1 MPYIAPE
8 VITEAKRM
16 DLLTYLREY
25 EPGELVKFSSNT
37 YTTRTHD
44 SLKISNGKWMWWSR
58 GIGGK
63 SALDYLIKVR
73 GMDFVQAV
81 QTIMGNGSVSFP
93 TCENIKSYEEQPLLL
108 PEKSPTADV
117 VFDYLFG
124 RGIDYEIINHCLEQ
138 ELIIESLP
146 YHNAVFIGYDENKE
160 PKYAAYRAT
169 NQSRIMGDCT
179 GSKKQYSFRLTAENT
194 GEVHLF
200 ECAIDLLSYATL
212 MKLEGKDWRQFIYNA
227 INGKNYLEKMEVE
240 TLVDCNI
247 FSGVDELLISW
258 IIGRLENEDIG
269 AKLNGKTIPELCV
282 ERRKQHFGK
291 NFRSEYFILQNAFDM
306 IAEGKYQL
314 VSGIK
319 NLVKEYT
326 QSTYKI
332 DRYYRYFYFY
342 FDKLEDTTQFE
353 KIREL
358 VENIYTNEYLNR
370 ITVNWNN
377 ELADADG
384 ETGLTLQRDF
394 FARHINHSKD
404 RVVVIISDA
413 VIRLSTFSIP
423 CEQEKQKQEDLG
435 LHCEVTIDGYTDFI
449 FINRFGQAQHQ
460 ATLNKAIRR
469 IIRDCNDEQF
479 LHSDE
484 PDVLLPHFSCHS
496 LRHTF
501 TTRMCEAGVNIKVI
515 QDALGHSDISTTLNI
530 YADVTKEMKAAEFK
544 GLDSYFKV

>member
-93 TCENIKSYEEQPLLL
+93 TCKNIKSYEEQPLLL
-108 PEKSPTADV
+108 PQKSPTTEV

-212 MKLEGKDWRQFIYNA
+212 MKLEGKDWRQFNLVSLAGVYSPKQKIEDSKVPVTL
-227 INGKNYLEKMEVE
+227 GRLLEK
-240 TLVDCNI
+240 D
-247 FSGVDELLISW
+247 
-258 IIGRLENEDIG
+258 
-269 AKLNGKTIPELCV
+269 KTIKRIVLHLDNDIAGRKATKALQTILSDNYEVVDDPPQYGKDVNDFLCK
-282 ERRKQHFGK
+282 R
-291 NFRSEYFILQNAFDM
+291 L
-306 IAEGKYQL
+306 
-314 VSGIK
+314 GIK
-319 NLVKEYT
+319 
-326 QSTYKI
+326 
-332 DRYYRYFYFY
+332 
-342 FDKLEDTTQFE
+342 E
-353 KIREL
+353 KTERS
-358 VENIYTNEYLNR
+358 
-370 ITVNWNN
+370 
-377 ELADADG
+377 
-384 ETGLTLQRDF
+384 
-394 FARHINHSKD
+394 FAR
-404 RVVVIISDA
+404 
-413 VIRLSTFSIP
+413 
-423 CEQEKQKQEDLG
+423 
-435 LHCEVTIDGYTDFI
+435 
-449 FINRFGQAQHQ
+449 
-460 ATLNKAIRR
+460 
-469 IIRDCNDEQF
+469 
-479 LHSDE
+479 
-484 PDVLLPHFSCHS
+484 
-496 LRHTF
+496 
-501 TTRMCEAGVNIKVI
+501 
-515 QDALGHSDISTTLNI
+515 
-530 YADVTKEMKAAEFK
+530 
-544 GLDSYFKV
+544 

>member
-81 QTIMGNGSVSFP
+81 QTIMGNGSVNFP

-108 PEKSPTADV
+108 PEKSPTTDV

-124 RGIDYEIINHCLEQ
+124 RGIDFEIINYCLEQ

-146 YHNAVFIGYDENKE
+146 YHNAVFIGYDEDKE

-212 MKLEGKDWRQFIYNA
+212 MKLEGKDWRQFNLVSLAGVYSPKQKIEDSKVPVTL
-227 INGKNYLEKMEVE
+227 GRLLEK
-240 TLVDCNI
+240 D
-247 FSGVDELLISW
+247 
-258 IIGRLENEDIG
+258 
-269 AKLNGKTIPELCV
+269 KTIKRIVLHLDNDIAGRKATKALQTILSDNYEVVDDPPQYGKDVNDFLCK
-282 ERRKQHFGK
+282 R
-291 NFRSEYFILQNAFDM
+291 L
-306 IAEGKYQL
+306 
-314 VSGIK
+314 GIK
-319 NLVKEYT
+319 
-326 QSTYKI
+326 
-332 DRYYRYFYFY
+332 
-342 FDKLEDTTQFE
+342 DKTE
-353 KIREL
+353 RS
-358 VENIYTNEYLNR
+358 
-370 ITVNWNN
+370 
-377 ELADADG
+377 
-384 ETGLTLQRDF
+384 
-394 FARHINHSKD
+394 FAR
-404 RVVVIISDA
+404 
-413 VIRLSTFSIP
+413 
-423 CEQEKQKQEDLG
+423 
-435 LHCEVTIDGYTDFI
+435 
-449 FINRFGQAQHQ
+449 
-460 ATLNKAIRR
+460 
-469 IIRDCNDEQF
+469 
-479 LHSDE
+479 
-484 PDVLLPHFSCHS
+484 
-496 LRHTF
+496 
-501 TTRMCEAGVNIKVI
+501 
-515 QDALGHSDISTTLNI
+515 
-530 YADVTKEMKAAEFK
+530 
-544 GLDSYFKV
+544 

>member
-73 GMDFVQAV
+73 GMDFVEAV
-81 QTIMGNGSVSFP
+81 QTIMRNGSVSFP

-124 RGIDYEIINHCLEQ
+124 RGIDFEIINYCLEQ

-212 MKLEGKDWRQFIYNA
+212 MKLEGKDWRQLNLVSLAGVYSPKQKIEDSKVPVTL
-227 INGKNYLEKMEVE
+227 GRLLEK
-240 TLVDCNI
+240 D
-247 FSGVDELLISW
+247 
-258 IIGRLENEDIG
+258 
-269 AKLNGKTIPELCV
+269 KT
-282 ERRKQHFGK
+282 
-291 NFRSEYFILQNAFDM
+291 
-306 IAEGKYQL
+306 
-314 VSGIK
+314 
-319 NLVKEYT
+319 
-326 QSTYKI
+326 
-332 DRYYRYFYFY
+332 
-342 FDKLEDTTQFE
+342 
-353 KIREL
+353 
-358 VENIYTNEYLNR
+358 
-370 ITVNWNN
+370 
-377 ELADADG
+377 
-384 ETGLTLQRDF
+384 
-394 FARHINHSKD
+394 
-404 RVVVIISDA
+404 
-413 VIRLSTFSIP
+413 
-423 CEQEKQKQEDLG
+423 
-435 LHCEVTIDGYTDFI
+435 
-449 FINRFGQAQHQ
+449 
-460 ATLNKAIRR
+460 IRR
-469 IIRDCNDEQF
+469 IILHLDNDIAGRKATKALQTILSDKYEVVDDPPQYGKDVNDF
-479 LHSDE
+479 LCKR
-484 PDVLLPHFSCHS
+484 L
-496 LRHTF
+496 
-501 TTRMCEAGVNIKVI
+501 GIK
-515 QDALGHSDISTTLNI
+515 DKTERSFAR
-530 YADVTKEMKAAEFK
+530 
-544 GLDSYFKV
+544 

>member
-73 GMDFVQAV
+73 GMDFVGAV
-81 QTIMGNGSVSFP
+81 QTIMGNGSVNFP

-108 PEKSPTADV
+108 PEKSPTTDV

-212 MKLEGKDWRQFIYNA
+212 VKLEGKEWRQLNLVSLAGVYSPKQKIEDSKVPVTL
-227 INGKNYLEKMEVE
+227 GRLLEK
-240 TLVDCNI
+240 D
-247 FSGVDELLISW
+247 
-258 IIGRLENEDIG
+258 
-269 AKLNGKTIPELCV
+269 KTIKRIVLHLDNDIAGRKATKALQTILSDKYEVVDDPPQCGKDVNDFLCK
-282 ERRKQHFGK
+282 R
-291 NFRSEYFILQNAFDM
+291 L
-306 IAEGKYQL
+306 
-314 VSGIK
+314 GIK
-319 NLVKEYT
+319 
-326 QSTYKI
+326 
-332 DRYYRYFYFY
+332 
-342 FDKLEDTTQFE
+342 E
-353 KIREL
+353 KTERS
-358 VENIYTNEYLNR
+358 
-370 ITVNWNN
+370 
-377 ELADADG
+377 
-384 ETGLTLQRDF
+384 
-394 FARHINHSKD
+394 FAR
-404 RVVVIISDA
+404 
-413 VIRLSTFSIP
+413 
-423 CEQEKQKQEDLG
+423 
-435 LHCEVTIDGYTDFI
+435 
-449 FINRFGQAQHQ
+449 
-460 ATLNKAIRR
+460 
-469 IIRDCNDEQF
+469 
-479 LHSDE
+479 
-484 PDVLLPHFSCHS
+484 
-496 LRHTF
+496 
-501 TTRMCEAGVNIKVI
+501 
-515 QDALGHSDISTTLNI
+515 
-530 YADVTKEMKAAEFK
+530 
-544 GLDSYFKV
+544 

>member
-81 QTIMGNGSVSFP
+81 QTIMGNGSVNFP

-108 PEKSPTADV
+108 PEKSPTTDV

-124 RGIDYEIINHCLEQ
+124 RGIDFEIINYCLEQ

-146 YHNAVFIGYDENKE
+146 YHNAVFIGYDEDKE

-212 MKLEGKDWRQFIYNA
+212 MKLEGKEWRQFNLVSLAGVYSPKQKIEDSKVPVTL
-227 INGKNYLEKMEVE
+227 GRLLEK
-240 TLVDCNI
+240 D
-247 FSGVDELLISW
+247 
-258 IIGRLENEDIG
+258 
-269 AKLNGKTIPELCV
+269 KT
-282 ERRKQHFGK
+282 
-291 NFRSEYFILQNAFDM
+291 
-306 IAEGKYQL
+306 
-314 VSGIK
+314 
-319 NLVKEYT
+319 
-326 QSTYKI
+326 
-332 DRYYRYFYFY
+332 
-342 FDKLEDTTQFE
+342 
-353 KIREL
+353 
-358 VENIYTNEYLNR
+358 
-370 ITVNWNN
+370 
-377 ELADADG
+377 
-384 ETGLTLQRDF
+384 
-394 FARHINHSKD
+394 
-404 RVVVIISDA
+404 
-413 VIRLSTFSIP
+413 
-423 CEQEKQKQEDLG
+423 
-435 LHCEVTIDGYTDFI
+435 
-449 FINRFGQAQHQ
+449 
-460 ATLNKAIRR
+460 IRR
-469 IIRDCNDEQF
+469 IILHLDNDIAGRKATKALQTILSDKYEVVDDPPKYGKDVNDF
-479 LHSDE
+479 LCKR
-484 PDVLLPHFSCHS
+484 L
-496 LRHTF
+496 
-501 TTRMCEAGVNIKVI
+501 GIK
-515 QDALGHSDISTTLNI
+515 DKTERSFAR
-530 YADVTKEMKAAEFK
+530 
-544 GLDSYFKV
+544 

>member
-25 EPGELVKFSSNT
+25 EPGELVRFSSNT

-73 GMDFVQAV
+73 GMDFVEAV

-93 TCENIKSYEEQPLLL
+93 TCENIKRYEEQPLLL

-146 YHNAVFIGYDENKE
+146 YHNAVFIGYDESKE

-212 MKLEGKDWRQFIYNA
+212 MKLEGKEWRQFNLVSLAGVYSPKQKIEDSKVPVTL
-227 INGKNYLEKMEVE
+227 GRLLEK
-240 TLVDCNI
+240 D
-247 FSGVDELLISW
+247 
-258 IIGRLENEDIG
+258 
-269 AKLNGKTIPELCV
+269 KT
-282 ERRKQHFGK
+282 
-291 NFRSEYFILQNAFDM
+291 
-306 IAEGKYQL
+306 
-314 VSGIK
+314 
-319 NLVKEYT
+319 
-326 QSTYKI
+326 
-332 DRYYRYFYFY
+332 
-342 FDKLEDTTQFE
+342 
-353 KIREL
+353 
-358 VENIYTNEYLNR
+358 
-370 ITVNWNN
+370 
-377 ELADADG
+377 
-384 ETGLTLQRDF
+384 
-394 FARHINHSKD
+394 
-404 RVVVIISDA
+404 
-413 VIRLSTFSIP
+413 
-423 CEQEKQKQEDLG
+423 
-435 LHCEVTIDGYTDFI
+435 
-449 FINRFGQAQHQ
+449 
-460 ATLNKAIRR
+460 IRR
-469 IIRDCNDEQF
+469 IVIHLDNDIAGRKATKALQTILSEKYEVVDDPPQYGKDVNDF
-479 LHSDE
+479 LCKR
-484 PDVLLPHFSCHS
+484 L
-496 LRHTF
+496 
-501 TTRMCEAGVNIKVI
+501 GIKEKTERSF
-515 QDALGHSDISTTLNI
+515 AR
-530 YADVTKEMKAAEFK
+530 
-544 GLDSYFKV
+544 

>member
-73 GMDFVQAV
+73 GMDFVEAV

-93 TCENIKSYEEQPLLL
+93 TCENIKIYEEQPLLL
-108 PEKSPTADV
+108 PEKSSTTDV

-212 MKLEGKDWRQFIYNA
+212 MKLEGKDWRQFNLVSLAGVYSPKQKIEDSKVPVTL
-227 INGKNYLEKMEVE
+227 GRLLEK
-240 TLVDCNI
+240 D
-247 FSGVDELLISW
+247 
-258 IIGRLENEDIG
+258 
-269 AKLNGKTIPELCV
+269 KT
-282 ERRKQHFGK
+282 
-291 NFRSEYFILQNAFDM
+291 
-306 IAEGKYQL
+306 
-314 VSGIK
+314 
-319 NLVKEYT
+319 
-326 QSTYKI
+326 
-332 DRYYRYFYFY
+332 
-342 FDKLEDTTQFE
+342 
-353 KIREL
+353 
-358 VENIYTNEYLNR
+358 
-370 ITVNWNN
+370 
-377 ELADADG
+377 
-384 ETGLTLQRDF
+384 
-394 FARHINHSKD
+394 
-404 RVVVIISDA
+404 
-413 VIRLSTFSIP
+413 
-423 CEQEKQKQEDLG
+423 
-435 LHCEVTIDGYTDFI
+435 
-449 FINRFGQAQHQ
+449 
-460 ATLNKAIRR
+460 IRR
-469 IIRDCNDEQF
+469 IVLHLDNDIAGRKATKALQTILSDKYEVVDDPPQYGKDVNDF
-479 LHSDE
+479 LCKR
-484 PDVLLPHFSCHS
+484 L
-496 LRHTF
+496 
-501 TTRMCEAGVNIKVI
+501 GIK
-515 QDALGHSDISTTLNI
+515 DKTERSFAR
-530 YADVTKEMKAAEFK
+530 
-544 GLDSYFKV
+544 

>member
-93 TCENIKSYEEQPLLL
+93 TCKNIKSYEEQPLLL
-108 PEKSPTADV
+108 PQKSPTTEV

-124 RGIDYEIINHCLEQ
+124 RGIDFEIINYCLEQ

-146 YHNAVFIGYDENKE
+146 YHNAVFIGYDESKE

-212 MKLEGKDWRQFIYNA
+212 MKLEGKEWRQFNLVSLAGVYSPKQKIEDSKVPVTL
-227 INGKNYLEKMEVE
+227 GRLLEK
-240 TLVDCNI
+240 D
-247 FSGVDELLISW
+247 
-258 IIGRLENEDIG
+258 
-269 AKLNGKTIPELCV
+269 KT
-282 ERRKQHFGK
+282 
-291 NFRSEYFILQNAFDM
+291 
-306 IAEGKYQL
+306 
-314 VSGIK
+314 
-319 NLVKEYT
+319 
-326 QSTYKI
+326 
-332 DRYYRYFYFY
+332 
-342 FDKLEDTTQFE
+342 
-353 KIREL
+353 
-358 VENIYTNEYLNR
+358 
-370 ITVNWNN
+370 
-377 ELADADG
+377 
-384 ETGLTLQRDF
+384 
-394 FARHINHSKD
+394 
-404 RVVVIISDA
+404 
-413 VIRLSTFSIP
+413 
-423 CEQEKQKQEDLG
+423 
-435 LHCEVTIDGYTDFI
+435 
-449 FINRFGQAQHQ
+449 
-460 ATLNKAIRR
+460 IRR
-469 IIRDCNDEQF
+469 IVLHLDNDIAGRKATKALQTILSDKYEVVDDPPQYGKDVNDF
-479 LHSDE
+479 LCKR
-484 PDVLLPHFSCHS
+484 L
-496 LRHTF
+496 
-501 TTRMCEAGVNIKVI
+501 GIK
-515 QDALGHSDISTTLNI
+515 DKTERSFAR
-530 YADVTKEMKAAEFK
+530 
-544 GLDSYFKV
+544 